1 MSSPVESNGAGRDR
15 WGRILDWFSAR
26 LNLTEIFS
34 LLTSYGLYYAELDTR
49 KPLREA
55 LAEVESREVGSYGRW
70 PRVLS
75 LFVVV
80 LLTIE
85 LLTGALLA
93 LYYLPTPD
101 SARASLG
108 TILRDVEFGWLVHQ
122 LHFWGA
128 QVLIAVLVLRLVVFF
143 VRRSYAPPRELFW
156 VFGAVLLLVC
166 FHLDLTGRALPMTDR
181 AYWSIVRA
189 LEIASAVPV
198 YGSLLLFLLGGAGAV
213 IGELT
218 LIRFY
223 ILHVAILPLLAVLMV
238 YLHFSGVRR
247 VGLSEIAGE
256 RKKTGKTAARGHLF
270 NLAIALAVLFGVLG
284 TLAVLSPHPFRAP
297 ADPYATLTGVG
308 PPWYLLAPFGFLE
321 WASGPLPRVL
331 SGSILFVV
339 FVLFV
344 ALPFLD
350 RGRAERSRVITW
362 VAGALA
368 LLAWIFFSY
377 YGMRVA

>member
-1 MSSPVESNGAGRDR
+1 MSDPVNAGRGGSMAR
-15 WGRILDWFSAR
+15 LLDWFSAR

-34 LLTSYGLYYAELDTR
+34 LLTSYGVYYAELDTR

-55 LAEVESREVGSYGRW
+55 LAEAESTPVGSYGRW
-70 PRVLS
+70 PRVLG

-80 LLTIE
+80 LLSIE
-85 LLTGALLA
+85 LVTGALLA

-101 SARASLG
+101 AARASLG
-108 TILRDVEFGWLVHQ
+108 TILREVGFGWLIHQ

-128 QVLIAVLVLRLVVFF
+128 QILIAVLLLRLVIFF
-143 VRRSYAPPRELFW
+143 ARRAYKPPRELFW

-181 AYWSIVRA
+181 AYWSTIRA
-189 LEIASAVPV
+189 LEIADSVPV
-198 YGSLLLFLLGGAGAV
+198 YGSLMLFLLGGAGTV

-223 ILHVAILPLLAVLMV
+223 ILHVGILPFAAILMV

-256 RKKTGKTAARGHLF
+256 QKVAGRDAVRSHLY
-270 NLAIALAVLFGVLG
+270 NLAIALAVLFGLLG
-284 TLAVLSPHPFRAP
+284 TLAVLFPHPFRVA
-297 ADPYATLTGVG
+297 ADPYATIPGVG

-321 WASGPLPRVL
+321 WASGSVPRLAAGGVL
-331 SGSILFVV
+331 FVFFILFV
-339 FVLFV
+339 
-344 ALPFLD
+344 AWPFLD
-350 RGRAERSRVITW
+350 RSETPRGRVRAWLVGTL
-362 VAGALA
+362 VLA
-368 LLAWIFFSY
+368 AWIIFSV
-377 YGMRVA
+377 YGARVA